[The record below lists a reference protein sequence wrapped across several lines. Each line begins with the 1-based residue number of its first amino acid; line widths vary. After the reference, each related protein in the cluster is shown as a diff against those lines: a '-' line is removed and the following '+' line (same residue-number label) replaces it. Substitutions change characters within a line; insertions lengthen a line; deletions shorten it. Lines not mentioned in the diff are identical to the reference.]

1 MPALMP
7 LPLPL
12 LLSLA
17 CLVSACAGGSSG
29 GMVGPTPVVASQSP
43 ASAASAPAYVYA
55 GTLARDK
62 SVASRITGITYPYHV
77 YLPEGYA
84 TSGKRYPVM
93 YATDGQWNF
102 RAFSRMLD
110 QHRKAMILVSIE
122 QGGPQANRRDVD
134 YSVNGA
140 PAYVRFLREELV
152 PLIEASYRPTAVRT
166 YTGTSYGA
174 LLGAVMLSTED
185 AVRPFFSNY
194 LLFDGSFWAL
204 TAKHIQ
210 DEDARFAASK
220 RLPVHL
226 ILTSANAPGNVD
238 DVMAYEARYK
248 ARAYAG
254 LQIDRRD
261 FNVAHNAVGKP
272 SFDWA
277 IDLID

>member
-1 MPALMP
+1 MPALMS
-7 LPLPL
+7 L

-29 GMVGPTPVVASQSP
+29 GMIGLTPVVASQSP

-62 SVASRITGITYPYHV
+62 SIASKITGITYPYHV
-77 YLPEGYA
+77 YLPENYA
-84 TSGKRYPVM
+84 TSGKSYPVM
-93 YATDGQWNF
+93 YATDGQWSF

-122 QGGPQANRRDVD
+122 QGGPEPDRRAVD

-140 PAYVRFLREELV
+140 PAYARFLREELV
-152 PLIEASYRPTAVRT
+152 PLIEASYRTTEVRT

-174 LLGAVMLSTED
+174 LLGSVMLSTED
-185 AVRPFFSNY
+185 VAKPFFSNY

-204 TAKHIQ
+204 TAKNIQ
-210 DEDARFAASK
+210 DEDARFAASS
-220 RLPVHL
+220 RLAVHL
-226 ILTSANAPGNVD
+226 ILTSANAPGNVR
-238 DVMAYEARYK
+238 DVIDYEARYK
-248 ARAYAG
+248 ARAFMG
-254 LQIDRRD
+254 LRIDRKD
-261 FNVAHNAVGKP
+261 FNVAHNDVGKP

-277 IDLID
+277 IDLIE